1 MKFEFRPILIL
12 HHFLITGLIIML
24 ICIAVGGII
33 FLYHNSMEPYLSHG
47 LNFKDTDSIPG
58 ATLMKLGLYLLLS
71 LQLLRVFAVL
81 IHFLFEKNWPF
92 AFYSLFVLAVLFG
105 SLLFATL
112 SL

>member
-1 MKFEFRPILIL
+1 
-12 HHFLITGLIIML
+12 ML

-33 FLYHNSMEPYLSHG
+33 FLHHHSMEPFISHG
-47 LNFKDTDSIPG
+47 LNFKETVSIPG
-58 ATLMKLGLYLLLS
+58 ATLLKVGLYLLLA

-92 AFYSLFVLAVLFG
+92 AFYSLFVLAVLLG
-105 SLLFATL
+105 SFLFAAL